1 MAEAFTDGPGGLPG
15 NDDLGATSA
24 WYVWA
29 ALGMYPVTPGAD
41 TLALHGP
48 SFPLLR
54 IRRASGD
61 IELRGGGRSPFV
73 QSLSFES
80 VAMTHTWLRYAD
92 IASGATLTFRMGDAP
107 SAWGTAPS
115 DVPPSFQA
123 GWTPPSAAAPL
134 GPNLAQGKPALGSGA
149 CASGESAAKAF
160 DAALANDSKWCSS
173 EASAWLQVDLG
184 AVHDITSF
192 VIAHAGLGGEVTD
205 RNTRAFTIATS
216 LDAITWRTV
225 VSVTDNTASRTY
237 HPVASHPARYVRLTV
252 QQPGADGVSRIYEVE
267 VYGPM

>member
-1 MAEAFTDGPGGLPG
+1 MAESFTDGPGGLPG

-73 QSLSFES
+73 QSLSVGS
-80 VAMTHTWLRYAD
+80 IATTRSWLHYD
-92 IASGATLTFRMGDAP
+92 DLASGAILTFSMGDAP
-107 SAWGTAPS
+107 SAWGTAQS

-123 GWTPPSAAAPL
+123 GWTPPSAAPRL
-134 GPNLAQGKPALGSGA
+134 GPNLAAGKPALGSSG
-149 CASGESAAKAF
+149 CASGASAAKAF

-173 EASAWLQVDLG
+173 DAPAWLQVDLG
-184 AVHDITSF
+184 AVRDITSF

-205 RNTRAFTIATS
+205 RNTRAFTLATS
-216 LDAITWRTV
+216 LDAITWRTA

-237 HPVASHPARYVRLTV
+237 HPVAPLPARHVRLTV
-252 QQPGADGVSRIYEVE
+252 QQPGADGVSRIYELE
-267 VYGPM
+267 VHGPP